1 LEPILSLTVP
11 AGEYVVE
18 AKTSIFGSKENEASQ
33 AECLLAPPGSTGN
46 GELDATTVTLPQVAG
61 RHSEQALSLLGAER
75 YASPQQ
81 IDFSCRTVVG
91 EATIDNARLIATR
104 VGTAHGAPLPHD

>member
-33 AECLLAPPGSTGN
+33 AECLLAPPGSTG